1 MHVGSSS
8 PSSKSSLS
16 LQALSFESPLP
27 LGFRLLF
34 IGVGGV
40 QTEVRT
46 PGSRLFTS
54 PSPLF
59 LFHGERANKRRWR
72 KAPPGMQT
80 QGASSSFFL
89 VHSREEE
96 EERPVPPPTAQP
108 IEATSGCCAPWR
120 LALWSARPGGVTSA
134 SATPRGDSSGFLQ
147 TRRESLRV
155 LAAAPKV
162 GKGRGGGPP
171 WSPHL
176 KNYKN
181 PRVVLFQ

>member
-46 PGSRLFTS
+46 PSSHLFTS
-54 PSPLF
+54 PSPFFYFMERGQTRGGGGKLHQVCRHPKGLLLF
-59 LFHGERANKRRWR
+59 VFGSQQRGRGGE
-72 KAPPGMQT
+72 
-80 QGASSSFFL
+80 ASA
-89 VHSREEE
+89 
-96 EERPVPPPTAQP
+96 PPTAQP
-108 IEATSGCCAPWR
+108 VEATSGCCAPRR
-120 LALWSARPGGVTSA
+120 LALWSTRPGGVTSA
-134 SATPRGDSSGFLQ
+134 SATPRGDSPGFLQ

-155 LAAAPKV
+155 LAAAPKE